1 MKKKRFAM
9 ILLIVIVLICIVSL
23 KPNYNEVY
31 EYKDLIK
38 DFKADYIETVRDIDF
53 SDTQAVLAELK
64 KEEKKDQIEKLG
76 KLIVEIKER
85 AKYEDEYSYLAGIYE
100 DLKKLSKIET
110 IKTEEEKELVS
121 LYIFYLR
128 SMKDDWIEEMDHK

>member
-38 DFKADYIETVRDIDF
+38 DFKADYIEIVRDIDF

-64 KEEKKDQIEKLG
+64 KEEKKEQIEKLG

-121 LYIFYLR
+121 LYIFDLR